1 MREGERCTGEGATTC
16 KGEGDS
22 LEANVRGRDVEVL
35 APLISANYASE
46 I

>member
-1 MREGERCTGEGATTC
+1 MHRRGGDDMQ
-16 KGEGDS
+16 GEGDS